1 MVIRALGRIIV
12 FLIVNPSLK
21 LNLRIGIEIAAMR
34 SIEVGLELFQVIF
47 HIVGVL

>member
-21 LNLRIGIEIAAMR
+21 LNLRIGIEIAMR

-47 HIVGVL
+47 HIVGVR